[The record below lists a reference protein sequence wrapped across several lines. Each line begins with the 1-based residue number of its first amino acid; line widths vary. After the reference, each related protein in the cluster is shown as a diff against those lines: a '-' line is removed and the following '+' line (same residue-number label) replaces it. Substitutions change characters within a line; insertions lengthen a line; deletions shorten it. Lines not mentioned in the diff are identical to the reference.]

1 VFTTN
6 AIYRCEELE
15 DCASVYDSIVEETDY
30 GVVTAEK
37 LDNVYLDILS
47 DETEECDQGTKP
59 QLPKPR
65 TETASHEQDRDYE
78 GLKERKPEHV
88 YLQLL
93 SDESQEFY
101 QRTKDQNEV
110 QDTKAQ
116 DEDSKREEQANN
128 ETITIKSKLP
138 HSTTQNWRLSI
149 NNENN
154 SICDRVELCPSADD
168 QTSHFVAY

>member
-47 DETEECDQGTKP
+47 DETEECDEGTKP

-65 TETASHEQDRDYE
+65 TETTSHDQDRDYE

-116 DEDSKREEQANN
+116 DDEQARDSSDQVK
-128 ETITIKSKLP
+128 TTALGDAKL
-138 HSTTQNWRLSI
+138 
-149 NNENN
+149 
-154 SICDRVELCPSADD
+154 
-168 QTSHFVAY
+168 TSVD